1 MATTKATAKKKVK
14 HPKMDRLLQS
24 SEKHEIKHTAKVT
37 KKSQKAVRAAKAKVG
52 RSRKAVINE
61 LKKS

>member
-1 MATTKATAKKKVK
+1 MATKKMSATKKKK
-14 HPKMDRLLQS
+14 SKKMDRKLQS
-24 SEKHEIKHTAKVT
+24 NQKHEIKHTAKVT
-37 KKSQKAVRAAKAKVG
+37 GKSQKAVRAAKAKVG